1 MAIAALFLVA
11 VTFGLSEAVCT
22 KYKNISVS
30 NVAPSA
36 DTANCLNGRSTCKTL
51 EYALS
56 NVTNCTYV
64 SINCSGPLVVKA
76 PVNVGNVHGLLLAG
90 VSTQRVLCSEGA
102 GIAFQAVSDVQ
113 IVGLYWS
120 QCSIRHPTF
129 SSNGRSSSVV
139 FIESADIT
147 IKDNS
152 FTTSYGTGLSLYNVG
167 GTVTVQ
173 NCSFLNNT
181 IIGCAGT
188 SCDEDSQGLHIEFG
202 CYNNTCGLL
211 SLHNSNAL
219 IILENN
225 SFLLNN
231 NPYSETQQPLLDYST
246 ILNSGLGGG
255 LAVIIKGNSLNNTI
269 IITGCTFENNSA
281 LLGAGLAF
289 MVLDAATSNEISILQ
304 SSQFTSNSAAQ
315 AGGGIL
321 LVLTTT
327 AVLPNNSITVSASFV
342 SNSASLG
349 GAMACY
355 SAYQSYPNLRNS
367 LTITQSSF
375 SMNIAYRGGS
385 ALSLV
390 TLWSRDNGGY
400 PLVASMDQS
409 NITYNII
416 SALSPYGSSSS
427 VVGVGTVYLELS
439 SLAISSVLFNWNV
452 GTALFLSSSFVT
464 LQGNVEFGYN
474 YAINGAAV
482 YLSGVSWLT
491 LTRGL
496 QLRLEGNYALQ
507 YGGGLYQDFP
517 LPGVSGEWWDCIIR
531 YENSS
536 VLVENWEVNVTFFNN
551 SAQRGGSSI
560 YTSNPES
567 CIREGDSPPFTNSRV
582 YNFLG
587 SNAAE
592 QVSNPPS
599 TFYSNQTSANVWL
612 GQIPQ
617 LNAYALSIF
626 NQSMA
631 GTVLAALDYSGSSLN
646 LSLGGNS
653 AVQLNSVSA
662 TSWYVTGPQSLNNTE
677 NAKVIIYSTQQ
688 PLTITRI
695 AFNVTQCPFGCPY
708 NVMLKVCMCKS
719 TSAIQCENN
728 VCCIKYGYWYG
739 KFETISG
746 IDVYEGDVCPRG
758 FCSYNGNGLCPKNS
772 CPFISG
778 YCKLPQTADDICA
791 DNRGGAFCSYCTDG
805 NSFTYDATKCVDNSR
820 CSPGYKVLL
829 VLILFL
835 YWAVLTGVIIF
846 ALKFKF
852 RVGSGRL
859 YCVLYYFSI
868 INYFVGNNYPTTFL
882 QVSVDLISG
891 IVLQPR
897 FIGSINLCISEGI
910 LPVQVIA
917 LSYIHPLF
925 FLLLVIGIIFMARY
939 FKTIAMLKS
948 TSQAVCLL
956 ILLSHTSLVET
967 SITILRPVT
976 YSHLEGGYVGIQP
989 TTQYFDPS
997 YHLPYAVIAIIILL
1011 VNIPLSVLLFLTPWL
1026 VKYSF
1031 FKMDKIKPILDEFQ
1045 GCYRDEY
1052 RSFAGFYL
1060 IVRELIY
1067 VVSLFPN
1074 LKVYGAIYTY
1084 QWISIMVVI
1093 IHAMVQPYKEKW
1105 LNILDTVLLANLV
1118 AVSLLFGGTAYT
1130 LFGQNNDSRNFHV
1143 FLVHIFVLM
1152 PVTYAV
1158 MLGAYLLSTRLWK
1171 YAKKRK
1177 SVTLNEVAGMQL
1189 QSPGQVVNGTQIDID
1204 VLENMSGNQSSGSQP
1219 SGESS
1224 SSSGKQSSEK
1234 QAVQQ
1239 KMEGNISQ
1247 TLLVVNKLDDRR
1259 DSVIFH

>member
-1 MAIAALFLVA
+1 MLIIINFYMAIAVLFLVA

-22 KYKNISVS
+22 KYTNISVS
-30 NVAPSA
+30 NIASSA

-76 PVNVGNVHGLLLAG
+76 PVNVGNVYGLVLAG

-102 GIAFQAVSDVQ
+102 GIAFQAVGDVQ

-129 SSNGRSSSVV
+129 SSNGRSSSIA

-147 IKDNS
+147 IKDSS
-152 FTTSYGTGLSLYNVG
+152 FTSGYGTGLSLYNVG

-181 IIGCAGT
+181 MIGCAGT

-211 SLHNSNAL
+211 SSHNSNTL
-219 IILENN
+219 IVLENN
-225 SFLLNN
+225 SFSLNN
-231 NPYSETQQPLLDYST
+231 NPYSEMEQPFLDYST
-246 ILNSGLGGG
+246 ILNGGVGGG
-255 LAVIIKGNSLNNTI
+255 LAIIIGGNSSNNTI
-269 IITGCTFENNSA
+269 IIMECIFENNSA

-289 MVLDAATSNEISILQ
+289 VVSDAATSNEISILQ

-321 LVLTTT
+321 LVLATT
-327 AVLPNNSITVSASFV
+327 AVLPNNSITVSASFA

-349 GAMACY
+349 GAMACF
-355 SAYQSYPNLRNS
+355 SAYQPYPNLRNS

-390 TLWSRDNGGY
+390 TLWSRGNGGF

-409 NITYNII
+409 NISYNII
-416 SALSPYGSSSS
+416 SALSPYAPTSS
-427 VVGVGTVYLELS
+427 VVGVGAVYLELS
-439 SLAISSVLFNWNV
+439 SLVINSVQLNWNV

-464 LQGNVEFGYN
+464 LHGNVEFGYN

-496 QLRLEGNYALQ
+496 QLHFEGNYALQ
-507 YGGGLYQDFP
+507 YGGGLYQEFP
-517 LPGVSGEWWDCIIR
+517 LPGASGHWWDCIIQ

-536 VLVENWEVNVTFFNN
+536 VLVENWEVNVTFLNN

-560 YTSNPES
+560 YTSCPES
-567 CIREGDSPPFTNSRV
+567 CIREGDNPPFTNSLV
-582 YNFLG
+582 YNFLR

-592 QVSNPPS
+592 QVSNPPN
-599 TFYSNQTSANVWL
+599 TLYVNQTLTNNVWL
-612 GQIPQ
+612 GQKPQ
-617 LNAYALSIF
+617 LNAHALSIF
-626 NQSMA
+626 NQTMV
-631 GTVLAALDYSGSSLN
+631 GTLLAALDYSGSSLN
-646 LSLGGNS
+646 FSLGGNS
-653 AVQLNSVSA
+653 AFQLNSVSN
-662 TSWYVTGPQSLNNTE
+662 TNLYVTGPNLGLNNTGT
-677 NAKVIIYSTQQ
+677 AKVIICSTQQ

-695 AFNVTQCPFGCPY
+695 VFNVTQCLFGCPY
-708 NVMLKVCMCKS
+708 NVMLKVCLCKS
-719 TSAIQCENN
+719 TSAIQCDNN

-739 KFETISG
+739 KFEEISG

-778 YCKLPQTADDICA
+778 YCQLPQTENDICA
-791 DNRGGAFCSYCTDG
+791 NNRGGAFCSYCTNG
-805 NSFTYDATKCVDNSR
+805 NSFTYAAIKCVDDSR
-820 CSPGYKVLL
+820 CGPEYKALL
-829 VLILFL
+829 VLIIFL
-835 YWAVLTGVIIF
+835 YWVFLTGILIC

-859 YCVLYYFSI
+859 YCVLYYFSV
-868 INYFVGNNYPTTFL
+868 INYFVGKNYPTTFL
-882 QVSVDLISG
+882 QVSVDLITG

-897 FIGSINLCISEGI
+897 FIGSIPLCVSEGM
-910 LPVQVIA
+910 LPLQVIA

-925 FLLLVIGIIFMARY
+925 FLLLVVGIIFMARY

-976 YSHLEGGYVGIQP
+976 YSNLEGGYVGIQP
-989 TTQYFDPS
+989 TTRYFDPS
-997 YHLPYAVIAIIILL
+997 YHRPYAAIAIIILL
-1011 VNIPLSVLLFLTPWL
+1011 LNIPLSLLLLLAPWL
-1026 VKYSF
+1026 IKYSF

-1045 GCYRDEY
+1045 SCYKDEY

-1060 IVRELIY
+1060 TLRELMY

-1084 QWISIMVVI
+1084 QWISVMVVI

-1118 AVSLLFGGTAYT
+1118 AVSLLFGGSAYS
-1130 LFGQNNDSRNFHV
+1130 LFDQNNEGRNFHE

-1158 MLGAYLLSTRLWK
+1158 MLGAYLLSTQLWK
-1171 YAKKRK
+1171 YGKKQAPNDE
-1177 SVTLNEVAGMQL
+1177 VTRLLSE
-1189 QSPGQVVNGTQIDID
+1189 QVVTEVQELDSRLEIDF
-1204 VLENMSGNQSSGSQP
+1204 LEN
-1219 SGESS
+1219 
-1224 SSSGKQSSEK
+1224 
-1234 QAVQQ
+1234 
-1239 KMEGNISQ
+1239 
-1247 TLLVVNKLDDRR
+1247 
-1259 DSVIFH
+1259 